1 MLIFRKA
8 PTIWTMKHLFRTVK
22 ENKTVK
28 KFGDDWV
35 PARPLGL
42 SSFRHRTK
50 CAWLAFTGKADVLLW
65 PHGQ

>member
-1 MLIFRKA
+1 
-8 PTIWTMKHLFRTVK
+8 MKHLFRTVK

-28 KFGDDWV
+28 KFGDEWV

-42 SSFRHRTK
+42 FSLRHRAK
-50 CAWLAFTGKADVLLW
+50 CAWLAFTGKADILLW